1 MGKKETIEIMVD
13 GGKAKADASMAQ
25 KLGPMKINMQDVLK
39 TINEKTDSFKGMR
52 VPVKV
57 VVDPNTKEFEISVG
71 TPPISE
77 LIKKE
82 LNIQKGSSF
91 PNKDK
96 VANFGIEQ
104 VIKIAKMKESSI
116 LHNSLKS
123 VVKTVIGSCN
133 SLGILVE
140 SKESKEINQD
150 INEGKYDK
158 EINATKT
165 EISNEKK
172 EELKEELIK
181 FNKKFLGDV
190 EKLKAKVKEKGE
202 AAAAG
207 EKKEEKK
214 EEPKKEEK
222 APAKTSSKKK

>member
-1 MGKKETIEIMVD
+1 MKMSKKETIEILVE

-25 KLGPMKINMQDVLK
+25 KLGPMKINIQDVLK
-39 TINEKTDSFKGMR
+39 TINEKTGSFNGMR

-57 VVDPNTKEFEISVG
+57 IIDTETKEFSITIG

-82 LNIQKGSSF
+82 LNLQKGSSF

-96 VANFGIEQ
+96 IANMGIEQ

-133 SLGILVE
+133 ALGVLIE
-140 SKESKEINQD
+140 GKESRDANKD
-150 INEGKYDK
+150 IDNGKYDN
-158 EINATKT
+158 EINNQSMN
-165 EISNEKK
+165 ISDDKK
-172 EELKEELIK
+172 
-181 FNKKFLGDV
+181 KKLAKDLEDFRKQFAGDI
-190 EKLKAKVKEKGE
+190 ERLKAKVQ
-202 AAAAG
+202 
-207 EKKEEKK
+207 EKKTATADKK
-214 EEPKKEEK
+214 ETESKKEV
-222 APAKTSSKKK
+222 KK